1 MSLADLRK
9 KSSTLFATDV
19 LNKVKTKKQ
28 AKTAISS
35 SNSLLDKITKIC
47 KLVNEKLGK
56 YKEQFEI
63 VTDINVLKN
72 YINEAIKNDELA
84 IDTETTG
91 LNPIDDKIVGLCLYT
106 PSLKPVYVPIN
117 HISLIS
123 KVRLTNQLTNEQVA
137 ECLKVLIGTS
147 TKLIYFNAKF
157 DIRVIKN
164 QLGIDLSVY
173 WDSAIAARV
182 LKENELENSLKY
194 LWTKYCCKEDESEYF
209 TFEKFFKGYTFD
221 LIPIDTAVLYAAKD
235 PLMTYE
241 LYKFQE
247 PYLTQENEVCKKC
260 GFEKLASLYRN
271 IELPIIKAVAEIE
284 DNGITINK
292 EYAKELSVK
301 YRAILE
307 QKLEDFN
314 KVLQNYKDQIIQY
327 KSTHKSCIENPINL
341 NSPKQLGELFYD
353 ILKVESIS
361 KKEPRGTG
369 EDILKK
375 LNHPLCE
382 PISAYR
388 EVNKLLTTYIE
399 KLPEVVSPTTQKVH
413 CNFKQ
418 IGTDTGRFASS
429 DPNLQNIPAHNKDIR
444 LMFEASKEEFLK
456 SKDKVLEGLMY
467 DYFPFI
473 GKYSQDLVIG
483 DEIVKDVFINNI
495 TKDEFEIKL
504 VLNNDCK
511 VKITRINILIGS
523 DYSQQEPKIT
533 AELSGDEEFI
543 RQCAEGKDAYGII
556 ASITYG
562 LPYEECLEFFP
573 DGSYNKEG
581 DGRRAA
587 AKKVLLAICYGKT
600 NKTLAED
607 LGVPEEKAQEITDSI
622 LRSIPSLKRFMQE
635 SQDNARKYGYVE
647 TMYGRRRYL
656 PNMQLEPYEIKAKG
670 AKSFD
675 PFFDSEEL
683 GVVNDI
689 ERLKQKYITELTNA
703 KWYKQ
708 KRQIKEQAEKDGFQ
722 IVENTKLIED
732 AKRKC
737 VNSRVQGSAAD
748 QTKIALQN
756 IYVNETMKKIK
767 WKTLLLIH
775 DEIIGE
781 CPLIYAKTGGETLVK
796 CMLDAAKD
804 IRAGAKCDETY
815 QFRWYDDKQGKEI
828 KIDNMSQSE
837 IFELVEQKMKEVKG
851 Q

>member
-9 KSSTLFATDV
+9 KSSTLFTTDV

-63 VTDINVLKN
+63 VTDINILNN

-106 PSLKPVYVPIN
+106 PSLKPAYVPIN

-137 ECLKVLIGTS
+137 ECLKVLTKTS

-247 PYLTQENEVCKKC
+247 PYLTQENELCKKC

-314 KVLQNYKDQIIQY
+314 KALQNYKDQIIQY

-382 PISAYR
+382 PILAYR

-418 IGTDTGRFASS
+418 IGADTGRFASS
-429 DPNLQNIPAHNKDIR
+429 DPNLQNIPSHNGDIR
-444 LMFEASKEEFLK
+444 LMFEASKWEYLK
-456 SKDKVLEGLMY
+456 SKYKVLAQADDKDKNEYIALLWKDGTVPQNIRTYCLRKKMY
-467 DYFPFI
+467 LKPVEKLLEINRVCEEKIKKGEDPL
-473 GKYSQDLVIG
+473 LVAEYYIK
-483 DEIVKDVFINNI
+483 EKEKLQKDQIEYERQFRSWM
-495 TKDEFEIKL
+495 
-504 VLNNDCK
+504 K
-511 VKITRINILIGS
+511 VDKEDSKKI
-523 DYSQQEPKIT
+523 
-533 AELSGDEEFI
+533 
-543 RQCAEGKDAYGII
+543 
-556 ASITYG
+556 
-562 LPYEECLEFFP
+562 
-573 DGSYNKEG
+573 
-581 DGRRAA
+581 
-587 AKKVLLAICYGKT
+587 
-600 NKTLAED
+600 
-607 LGVPEEKAQEITDSI
+607 KAQE
-622 LRSIPSLKRFMQE
+622 RQE
-635 SQDNARKYGYVE
+635 KKEA
-647 TMYGRRRYL
+647 
-656 PNMQLEPYEIKAKG
+656 
-670 AKSFD
+670 
-675 PFFDSEEL
+675 
-683 GVVNDI
+683 
-689 ERLKQKYITELTNA
+689 
-703 KWYKQ
+703 
-708 KRQIKEQAEKDGFQ
+708 KEQSKIENKEETQVKTDNKEENKSSKAFPEEVLN
-722 IVENTKLIED
+722 VE
-732 AKRKC
+732 
-737 VNSRVQGSAAD
+737 
-748 QTKIALQN
+748 
-756 IYVNETMKKIK
+756 
-767 WKTLLLIH
+767 
-775 DEIIGE
+775 
-781 CPLIYAKTGGETLVK
+781 
-796 CMLDAAKD
+796 
-804 IRAGAKCDETY
+804 
-815 QFRWYDDKQGKEI
+815 
-828 KIDNMSQSE
+828 
-837 IFELVEQKMKEVKG
+837 EQKNIEEVSSTSKEDSSKKEEKTTKKKTKKTDE
-851 Q
+851 